1 MASSK
6 VTKNRK
12 FSPVF
17 SFRFCRFADRLKAAA
32 FSSSRG
38 TTFLVGGLGVHRSRP
53 DAGARSVHSTAIGGK
68 KESFEGFD
76 SAKAQ
81 GVSSEQ
87 KREIN
92 SGLKLE

>member
-1 MASSK
+1 
-6 VTKNRK
+6 
-12 FSPVF
+12 
-17 SFRFCRFADRLKAAA
+17 LKAAA

-38 TTFLVGGLGVHRSRP
+38 TTFLVGGLGVHRRGR
-53 DAGARSVHSTAIGGK
+53 ALGARDGLREK

-76 SAKAQ
+76 SAKVQ